1 MEKVKNDTNEQISSQ
16 IPAIWRFRRVYGD
29 FRMDNSEW
37 CRCDEQLLTLLAKVR
52 DEEEVSMGTDTN
64 NAFYKNFAA
73 RLSADL
79 AVPISDDDVADRVR
93 HHRVVFKSY
102 RANPAKFQ
110 HTHIGSS
117 EYGQLLI
124 RCFGIEKKNIRVP
137 RNLGSRQSRSFDSTS
152 SVARTAAAVATDPK
166 ITLEDELARVLSH
179 LHSQHGLDANRLTLF
194 SSFCERKQLVS
205 RVFLNLEG
213 HAKRLSFISDLNL
226 SGYTSKFICFLSPS
240 YGITCLCDLNYICIL
255 LECN

>member
-1 MEKVKNDTNEQISSQ
+1 MMMLPTVCVIIELFLK
-16 IPAIWRFRRVYGD
+16 
-29 FRMDNSEW
+29 
-37 CRCDEQLLTLLAKVR
+37 
-52 DEEEVSMGTDTN
+52 
-64 NAFYKNFAA
+64 
-73 RLSADL
+73 
-79 AVPISDDDVADRVR
+79 
-93 HHRVVFKSY
+93 
-102 RANPAKFQ
+102 ANPAKFQ

-213 HAKRLSFISDLNL
+213 HAERFNFINDLDL
-226 SGYTSKFICFLSPS
+226 SGYTSKLIRFLSPS
-240 YGITCLCDLNYICIL
+240 YGIICLCDLNYICIL
-255 LECN
+255 LECD